1 MFLLNTE
8 AILGDGRGWK
18 ASPLNVA
25 LKERAKL
32 RYWNRLCPSDKEI
45 EPSIQTPLGEPQP
58 LDSKK
63 RGSRKKINRSA
74 PLGNCYSDNDIRLIQ
89 PRRHLA
95 HGRAA

>member
-1 MFLLNTE
+1 MFQFNKE
-8 AILGDGRGWK
+8 AIFGGGRGRG
-18 ASPLNVA
+18 ASPVNAA

-32 RYWNRLCPSDKEI
+32 RYLNRLCACDKEI

-58 LDSKK
+58 LDGKK
-63 RGSRKKINRSA
+63 RDSRKKINRSS
-74 PLGNCYSDNDIRLIQ
+74 PLGNCYSDNDIRLIR